1 MWNERLFFDRN
12 IDFVRL
18 FDYNMKCYEFTGI
31 SFGEF
36 YEIFIGE
43 RNVGALGE
51 CARATQQLYIRCSTA
66 DACLLWEQDTAGSN
80 PVTRITFLNKC
91 LFRWFFCVFSSVF
104 VVWTIAVQRW
114 FKGQKSGGSMSEDSC

>member
-31 SFGEF
+31 SFGGF

-43 RNVGALGE
+43 RNVGALGNF
-51 CARATQQLYIRCSTA
+51 APAYS
-66 DACLLWEQDTAGSN
+66 D
-80 PVTRITFLNKC
+80 
-91 LFRWFFCVFSSVF
+91 F
-104 VVWTIAVQRW
+104 V
-114 FKGQKSGGSMSEDSC
+114 